1 MYQIH
6 TLDTFDEI
14 NIPSNGFRVDYLH
27 TRYEALLW
35 RYDTEKAKSD
45 YVNDKNDPLKSKG
58 RFTPSHQDDLVP
70 VE

>member
-1 MYQIH
+1 MEDDMRWEYYMAQSEI
-6 TLDTFDEI
+6 DKFSVEEIPENDEI
-14 NIPSNGFRVDYLH
+14 IPSNSFRADYLH

-45 YVNDKNDPLKSKG
+45 
-58 RFTPSHQDDLVP
+58 DLVL